1 MTRERAGAHV
11 GTYALGMDDETVT
24 LHLTKAEAFA
34 LSVALRMSGVLL
46 VSRRH
51 SLEAVEEEFPAKV
64 GGVGLHGPACALSP
78 GAGAHGEA
86 AAGGRGPVSDAD
98 PERCPECGG
107 CELCRRCELS
117 EWRDSV
123 REITPESLRVYG
135 DHPQ

>member
-51 SLEAVEEEFPAKV
+51 SLEAVEEEFPAKL
-64 GGVGLHGPACALSP
+64 GVSAYMARRVLSAQGPGLMEKLR
-78 GAGAHGEA
+78 
-86 AAGGRGPVSDAD
+86 AAGGG
-98 PERCPECGG
+98 
-107 CELCRRCELS
+107 L
-117 EWRDSV
+117 
-123 REITPESLRVYG
+123 
-135 DHPQ
+135 